1 MEGMVDGGPA
11 QRQLG
16 VLARRYSVLTRAVV
30 AAGCILLGLVIVPGP
45 RPYLAIVAMLAL
57 LGWVLA
63 YTARV
68 LRSPSPWFVA
78 VDVALLCLAALTE
91 HWTVPGPAA
100 ADGSGWVLAVLT
112 ITVVAVQW
120 HTPTWAG
127 MVALGLLVVAYLL
140 GGWLVTGFDVARLPL
155 ALWLLP
161 QGILSRGCYV
171 VLRTAG
177 RRSDAMLAERERRR
191 QLLAVSTARRA
202 DEREHQALLHDTVAA
217 TLLMVGLGTVPGP
230 RSWLAEQADRDLR
243 VLRRQ
248 VAPAAATAPADLA
261 DLLAAEVSRS
271 PVPVR
276 YEVPPR
282 LVLPARVAEA
292 VAGSVREALANVARH
307 AGVDHA
313 AVTVTT
319 DPLRVDIADAG
330 RGFEPEAVVSAHR
343 RGLAGSI
350 VGRMA
355 GVGGR
360 ATIRSAPGEG
370 TLVRLEWP
378 DE

>member
-1 MEGMVDGGPA
+1 
-11 QRQLG
+11 
-16 VLARRYSVLTRAVV
+16 
-30 AAGCILLGLVIVPGP
+30 
-45 RPYLAIVAMLAL
+45 
-57 LGWVLA
+57 
-63 YTARV
+63 
-68 LRSPSPWFVA
+68 
-78 VDVALLCLAALTE
+78 
-91 HWTVPGPAA
+91 
-100 ADGSGWVLAVLT
+100 VLAVLT

-120 HTPTWAG
+120 HTPMWAG
-127 MVALGLLVVAYLL
+127 MVALGLLTVAYLL
-140 GGWLVTGFDVARLPL
+140 GGWLVTGFEVARLPL

-161 QGILSRGCYV
+161 QGILSRGCFV

-230 RSWLAEQADRDLR
+230 RSWLAEQAHRDLQ
-243 VLRRQ
+243 VLRRR
-248 VAPAAATAPADLA
+248 VAPATPTDLA

-276 YEVPPR
+276 YDVPAR
-282 LVLPARVAEA
+282 MVLPARVAEA

-307 AGVDHA
+307 AAVDHA

-319 DPLRVDIADAG
+319 DPLRVDIVDTG
-330 RGFEPEAVVSAHR
+330 RGFDPDRVPEHR